1 VCPPIVPLRAR
12 DAAATIEPATR
23 STPQARCAHLDEV
36 SRKWRIRAERRL
48 PHFVELCE
56 TGRWKRY
63 FSEEDFLRRMREA
76 MAVSTRWAEI
86 AAIAEEEQKERRA
99 AA

>member
-1 VCPPIVPLRAR
+1 M
-12 DAAATIEPATR
+12 
-23 STPQARCAHLDEV
+23 PQARCAHLDEV
-36 SRKWRIRAERRL
+36 SRKWRMLAERRL
-48 PHFVELCE
+48 AHFVELCE

-86 AAIAEEEQKERRA
+86 APIVDQDEEERRA

>member
-1 VCPPIVPLRAR
+1 ML
-12 DAAATIEPATR
+12 
-23 STPQARCAHLDEV
+23 
-36 SRKWRIRAERRL
+36 AERRL
-48 PHFVELCE
+48 AHFVELCE

-76 MAVSTRWAEI
+76 MALSARWAEI
-86 AAIAEEEQKERRA
+86 APGVADNEEQRA